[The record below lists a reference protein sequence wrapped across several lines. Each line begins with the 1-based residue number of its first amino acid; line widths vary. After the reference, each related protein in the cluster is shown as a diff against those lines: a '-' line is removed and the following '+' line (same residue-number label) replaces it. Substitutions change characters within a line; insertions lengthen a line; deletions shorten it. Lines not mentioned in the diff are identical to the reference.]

1 MALFLFARAAA
12 FLLVPLLFLWLD
24 WVNAVQAGLSIALGI
39 FAIPAL
45 SAWTSARPRDRAR
58 SDLAWNLSAAALFF
72 FVLGF
77 QAFLRDY
84 FGVAA
89 DDELV
94 TQALFNTDP
103 GEAREFLLH
112 NAAGILKHLGAWAL
126 SLAFFGAVLAASRRL
141 LSPSRDRR
149 RARLTAAVL
158 AGLFLLLHLN
168 PTQRRED
175 PLLYF
180 PLRWARWKANM
191 EETVRL
197 QERMADLSSH
207 PGLAR
212 VRYEGEGPR
221 TVVLVVGE
229 SIARADWSLY
239 GYSRPT
245 NPELA
250 GLGGELV
257 AFDDVITCYPGT
269 VGAIREF
276 LTPADR
282 ENPRAW
288 MDEPDLLTIARRAG
302 YKTFWLSNHGSRS
315 GVLSIFASHADVVEF
330 TNRGGS
336 RNEGSFDE
344 VLLPPFAKALDDP
357 APRKFIILHVLGGHP
372 AARYRYPPDF
382 ARFDGVDDRVR
393 RELKRQ
399 GRSFWALAQRDEY
412 DDAMLYSDHL
422 LRRTIEMCRER
433 RGTPAAW
440 VFTPDHGEDVAHHT
454 DFVGHNHR
462 AREMWEVP
470 LLLWRS
476 GGFPVGEVDA
486 RSVKGRPYQ
495 LDRLDHT
502 ILGLLGVRGAYY
514 DERGDILSRG
524 FAPLPRRMGELP
536 YP

>member
-1 MALFLFARAAA
+1 MILFLLARTAA
-12 FLLVPLLFLWLD
+12 FLLVPLLYWKLGWL
-24 WVNAVQAGLSIALGI
+24 NSVQAGLTAALGL
-39 FAIPAL
+39 FAVPAL
-45 SAWTSARPRDRAR
+45 SAWTASRSHNRAR
-58 SDLAWNLSAAALFF
+58 SDLAWNLPAAATFF
-72 FVLGF
+72 LILGF

-84 FGVAA
+84 FGVSA

-94 TQALFNTDP
+94 IQALFNTDP

-112 NAAGILKHLGAWAL
+112 NGPAILKHVGAWAL

-149 RARLTAAVL
+149 RARVTAAVL
-158 AGLFLLLHLN
+158 AGLFLLLHVN
-168 PTQRRED
+168 PTQRRDD

-180 PLRWARWKANM
+180 PLRWARWKAGL

-212 VRYEGEGPR
+212 VRYAGEGQR
-221 TVVLVVGE
+221 TVVFALGE
-229 SIARADWSLY
+229 STARADWSLY
-239 GYSRPT
+239 GYSRRT
-245 NPELA
+245 TPELEE
-250 GLGGELV
+250 LGGELT

-269 VGAIREF
+269 VGSIREF

-282 ENPRAW
+282 ASPRAW
-288 MDEPDLLTIARRAG
+288 MDQPDLLTIARRAG

-315 GVLSIFASHADVVEF
+315 GLLAVFASHADVAQF
-330 TNRGGS
+330 TNRGQS

-344 VLLPPFAKALDDP
+344 VLLAPLARAIADT
-357 APRKFIILHVLGGHP
+357 APRKFILLHMLGGHP
-372 AARYRYPPDF
+372 AARYRYPRAF
-382 ARFDGVDDRVR
+382 ARFDGAEDEVKR
-393 RELKRQ
+393 RLREE

-412 DDAMLYSDHL
+412 DDAMLYADHL
-422 LRRTIEMCRER
+422 LRRTIEMCR
-433 RGTPAAW
+433 GGGAPAAW
-440 VFTPDHGEDVAHHT
+440 LFAPDHGEDVAHHT

-470 LLLWRS
+470 LLIWRS
-476 GGFPVGEVDA
+476 GDFPAGEVDEGK
-486 RSVKGRPYQ
+486 VTDRPYQ

-502 ILGLLGVRGAYY
+502 LLGLLGVRGAYY

-524 FAPLPRRMGELP
+524 FAPLPRRLGDLP